1 MTVWI
6 GLTGGIG
13 CGKSQVAI
21 FFQELGVPVLD
32 ADQINRRLISTPN
45 HMALREIE
53 RVFGTDFLDENGC
66 LNRAKMRERIFQQ
79 AEAKQQLESI
89 LHPFIIQDI
98 ELAKQNIPNTTPYA
112 LIELPTL
119 TEHPIFQQ
127 LVERILLVQADE
139 STRIERVMK
148 RSHLKENEVRAI
160 ITNQA
165 SDAQRLALADDVLHN
180 EGDLTDL
187 RQAVQQQHHFYQNI
201 FSMKTED

>member
-13 CGKSQVAI
+13 CGKSQVAQ
-21 FFQELGVPVLD
+21 FFQELGVPILD

-45 HMALREIE
+45 HSALREIE

-66 LNRAKMRERIFQQ
+66 LNRTKMRERIFQQ